1 MMQIRELYLKNFG
14 KFSDRTFLIRDGI
27 HIFYG
32 ENEFGKSTLYAF
44 IKGMLFGIERGRG
57 RASRNDTFSQY
68 EPWENPNY
76 YAGVMRFCCDGKNF
90 RLERSFD
97 KYSKSSSLI
106 CEDDGEELSLEQ
118 GDLDMLLQNMTASTF
133 ENTIAVG
140 QLCVETNQELSKELK
155 NYAANYYATG
165 NSDINLQGAL
175 DHLQSK
181 RKAAD
186 AAMKQAAQEKAHA
199 RAKVEQEKNYVH
211 RDLEKLK
218 RDEAEIELEIRKNA
232 SLAGQLEAEIQA
244 MEAEERKRRA
254 EEERAERERVEVE
267 CTKEEYMEKERTT
280 DGRVEEE
287 CAEEECT
294 TDDRVK
300 EEHAEVE
307 YAEKEYVKDH
317 REESIE
323 PLWKAAG
330 RHYVT
335 LIIALVAA
343 VAALLAVPKPWNY
356 LGALGAAAVAIA
368 VLSFQVLSDRSR
380 EVQEQT
386 ALREREEQERV
397 WKEQER
403 AREELER
410 ERERLERER
419 AVAEAEA
426 RAARET
432 AEREA
437 KLAREAAEAARLAA
451 ARELEQTRQAA
462 RRRSALQEKKNR
474 VDKLHWESNRI
485 QAEFQEKQV
494 MYSNLEEQ
502 LSELDE
508 VSEEYM
514 QQNRKSQ
521 ALLLAEQELTTISK
535 EIVGEFGNVLNDK
548 ASAVI
553 AAITEEK
560 YTKLYIDEKLNMFLL
575 TQEKRIPIEQVS
587 RGTIEQVYFALRMA
601 AAEILYGE
609 EFPVILDDT
618 FVFYDENRLKT
629 TLKWLSEHKKQV
641 IIFTCQK
648 READMLSGLGISYS
662 MN

>member
-14 KFSDRTFLIRDGI
+14 KFSDRTFLIRGGI

-32 ENEFGKSTLYAF
+32 ENEFGKSTLYTF

-186 AAMKQAAQEKAHA
+186 AAMKQVAQEKARA

-232 SLAGQLEAEIQA
+232 SLARQLETEIQA

-254 EEERAERERVEVE
+254 EEERAERERVEAE

-280 DGRVEEE
+280 DGCVEEE
-287 CAEEECT
+287 CAEEE
-294 TDDRVK
+294 
-300 EEHAEVE
+300 
-307 YAEKEYVKDH
+307 YAEFAKPT
-317 REESIE
+317 ESPKPAESAKSTE
-323 PLWKAAG
+323 PLWKAVG

-335 LIIALVAA
+335 IIIALVAA

-356 LGALGAAAVAIA
+356 LGALGAAVIAIA

-386 ALREREEQERV
+386 ALREREEQERA

-485 QAEFQEKQV
+485 QAELQEKQV

-648 READMLSGLGISYS
+648 READMLSRLGISYS